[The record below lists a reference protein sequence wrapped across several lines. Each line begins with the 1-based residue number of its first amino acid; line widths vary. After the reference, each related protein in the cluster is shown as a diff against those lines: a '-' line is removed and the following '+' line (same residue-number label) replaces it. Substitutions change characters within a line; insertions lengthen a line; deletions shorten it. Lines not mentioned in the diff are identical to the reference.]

1 MSEMRVIRCP
11 TVVVI
16 AATQFIQHPWYKIPA
31 DGDDSLKLGAFAAKG
46 CYDAFGEE
54 GRSNKANQW
63 KIIESRHGSVL
74 EHFSITLFIE
84 GITRACSHEIVRH
97 RSGFA
102 YSQRSTRYTS
112 EGEAAIV
119 LDPYFASLERT
130 DPLLLDHIDSCGAS
144 IMQYEAQVQELVM
157 RNPLKKSGTE
167 LRKWARGKARN
178 LLPHALETRMTIT
191 GNLRAWRHFLEMRS
205 ERFAEAEIRRLSEQV
220 FYAVSSIAP
229 FYFSDYTVEMVDG
242 LPEFTTAYRKI

>member
-1 MSEMRVIRCP
+1 
-11 TVVVI
+11 
-16 AATQFIQHPWYKIPA
+16 
-31 DGDDSLKLGAFAAKG
+31 
-46 CYDAFGEE
+46 
-54 GRSNKANQW
+54 
-63 KIIESRHGSVL
+63 
-74 EHFSITLFIE
+74 
-84 GITRACSHEIVRH
+84 
-97 RSGFA
+97 
-102 YSQRSTRYTS
+102 
-112 EGEAAIV
+112 
-119 LDPYFASLERT
+119 
-130 DPLLLDHIDSCGAS
+130 
-144 IMQYEAQVQELVM
+144 MQYEAQVQELVM

-242 LPEFTTAYRKI
+242 LPEFTTAYRKV